1 MPDNRKAAY
10 SPRLVATLTHPLQRW
25 PRERRRLAFACC
37 AVVALLPLVL
47 GPVAH
52 PLHEDQPGGEDIVAF
67 ELAGSVGRA
76 QEIIDTW
83 HAESVIDEAK
93 ATQVLDFLYPFIY
106 AAALA
111 GGCIAAAGAWR
122 RIGRERI
129 AAAGIAMAW
138 VATAAAAFDY
148 VENLGLDI
156 SLWGHPAS
164 PWPEVSRAAALLKF
178 GAIGL
183 ALAYGLSGL
192 TAVAIGRTR
201 RPQAN

>member
-1 MPDNRKAAY
+1 MAA
-10 SPRLVATLTHPLQRW
+10 LTHPLQRR
-25 PRERRRLAFACC
+25 PRNHRRLAFACV
-37 AVVALLPLVL
+37 AVVAFLPLVL
-47 GPVAH
+47 GPVLH
-52 PLHEDQPGGEDIVAF
+52 PLHEDKPGGEDVIAF

-76 QEIIDTW
+76 QEILTTW
-83 HAESVIDEAK
+83 RAEDVIDAAK
-93 ATQVLDFLYPFIY
+93 TTQVLDLFYPFIY

-122 RIGRERI
+122 RLGRESI
-129 AAAGIAMAW
+129 AQAGIAMAW

-164 PWPEVSRAAALLKF
+164 PWPEISRVAALLKF

-183 ALAYGLSGL
+183 ALAYGLTGIV
-192 TAVAIGRTR
+192 AVAIGRTR
-201 RPQAN
+201 RPQAS

>member
-1 MPDNRKAAY
+1 M
-10 SPRLVATLTHPLQRW
+10 VA
-25 PRERRRLAFACC
+25 
-37 AVVALLPLVL
+37 VLPLVFGAL
-47 GPVAH
+47 AH
-52 PLHEDQPGGEDIVAF
+52 PLHEDQPGGESIVAF

-83 HAESVIDEAK
+83 HAEGVIAEAK
-93 ATQVLDFLYPFIY
+93 ATQALDFLYPFIY

-122 RIGRERI
+122 RLGRERI

-138 VATAAAAFDY
+138 VATAAAVFDY

-183 ALAYGLSGL
+183 SLAYGLSGI
-192 TAVAIGRTR
+192 AAASVGRAR
-201 RPQAN
+201 RPQAEQG